1 MPSSALPVVLALV
14 YALVQLPFTC
24 SLSTSQS
31 PQSSAPPSKNII
43 FPGGGIFFYW
53 QAGVITHLREQ
64 SYPLI
69 NNDQLHFTGASA
81 GALCA
86 TLTASEVDFE
96 SATTLAL
103 DKARVAGVWDRPL
116 GLYGIWGDMI
126 DSWLDELLPEN
137 DEVLSMV
144 NDKVSL
150 LVTEIPSFQINKIS
164 RFQSKQDLI
173 EANMASVHI
182 PLFLNGKL
190 TTKFRNAPHIDG
202 SFMANLSDYH
212 LSEDS
217 VVLNWQA
224 DPFLSDRTLGD
235 AVNALSEEGIW
246 DLLEKGRTFAV
257 GMEKRGDFAFLQR

>member
-1 MPSSALPVVLALV
+1 
-14 YALVQLPFTC
+14 
-24 SLSTSQS
+24 
-31 PQSSAPPSKNII
+31 
-43 FPGGGIFFYW
+43 
-53 QAGVITHLREQ
+53 
-64 SYPLI
+64 
-69 NNDQLHFTGASA
+69 
-81 GALCA
+81 
-86 TLTASEVDFE
+86 
-96 SATTLAL
+96 
-103 DKARVAGVWDRPL
+103 VAGVWDRPL